1 MAWVLI
7 FQHKVWN
14 CCPERYGQ
22 FQREIPSTSGA
33 ICEKPQGALSP
44 PPSGARV
51 NTYNKFK
58 IVRGVFNK
66 FAAQPRRKT
75 NFTTKRG
82 GRDVTLLKR
91 FLAQP
96 LANRSCCFAQAVG
109 CCKNVCYFCRTQ
121 RRSAGSSDSIRG
133 VTEKRR
139 KGYPWGPVG
148 NTGGILSSLQEGQSD
163 DWALQSW
170 STEHW
175 RWPPQRSSTSSS
187 VWRKR
192 GRSESSSNEWTSMSV
207 RNLTAEVRIYD
218 AYAETIIFWHINTLC
233 VHLKTDAQMP
243 NSEQGQICTETSS
256 GVLIR
261 PRRFAYSI
269 FAPVRNTGS
278 SLGPWEQE
286 RVAPVEPLCATI
298 AQEEKVVKSAGKVM
312 VTVFSDTERLLRV
325 DFLDYG
331 IYMNW
336 EYYNSLLKRRR
347 ATNIEKRHSE
357 MPKDV
362 RLLG

>member
-1 MAWVLI
+1 M
-7 FQHKVWN
+7 
-14 CCPERYGQ
+14 
-22 FQREIPSTSGA
+22 
-33 ICEKPQGALSP
+33 
-44 PPSGARV
+44 
-51 NTYNKFK
+51 
-58 IVRGVFNK
+58 
-66 FAAQPRRKT
+66 
-75 NFTTKRG
+75 TKRG

-91 FLAQP
+91 SLAQP

-192 GRSESSSNEWTSMSV
+192 GRSGSSSNEWTSMSV
-207 RNLTAEVRIYD
+207 RNVTAEVQIYD
-218 AYAETIIFWHINTLC
+218 APAETILFWHINMLC
-233 VHLKTDAQMP
+233 VHLKTNAQMSNP
-243 NSEQGQICTETSS
+243 DQGQICTETSS

-261 PRRFAYSI
+261 PRRFSYSI
-269 FAPVRNTGS
+269 FAPGRNTGS

-286 RVAPVEPLCATI
+286 RVAPVEPPCATI

-312 VTVFSDTERLLRV
+312 VTVFWDTERLLRV

-331 IYMNW
+331 VNMNW
-336 EYYNSLLKRRR
+336 EYRVIVNECYKNKQVTCNKYQQLFVVTCLDLLSMSGHLLLIPFWPQFYYSSVLRIYLPWSQFFHFRFALPLLKDQ
-347 ATNIEKRHSE
+347 TKWVILKYESLTC
-357 MPKDV
+357 PKD
-362 RLLG
+362 

>member
-1 MAWVLI
+1 M
-7 FQHKVWN
+7 
-14 CCPERYGQ
+14 
-22 FQREIPSTSGA
+22 
-33 ICEKPQGALSP
+33 
-44 PPSGARV
+44 
-51 NTYNKFK
+51 
-58 IVRGVFNK
+58 FNK

-91 FLAQP
+91 SLAQP

-109 CCKNVCYFCRTQ
+109 CCKNVCYFCRSQ

-139 KGYPWGPVG
+139 KGYPWEPVG

-192 GRSESSSNEWTSMSV
+192 GRSGPSSSEWTSMSV
-207 RNLTAEVRIYD
+207 RNVTAEVQRYD
-218 AYAETIIFWHINTLC
+218 APAETILFWHINMLY
-233 VHLKTDAQMP
+233 VHLKTNVQMP
-243 NSEQGQICTETSS
+243 NPEQGQICTETSS

-269 FAPVRNTGS
+269 FAPGWNTGS

-286 RVAPVEPLCATI
+286 RVAPVEPPCATI

-312 VTVFSDTERLLRV
+312 VTVFWDTERLLRV

-331 IYMNW
+331 ITWTENTIPLFWNGGEQQTSRKDMARGQ
-336 EYYNSLLKRRR
+336 KMFVCPDDHAR
-347 ATNIEKRHSE
+347 AHQRSAAINKTVDCVSE
-357 MPKDV
+357 MLPH
-362 RLLG
+362 LPFSWI